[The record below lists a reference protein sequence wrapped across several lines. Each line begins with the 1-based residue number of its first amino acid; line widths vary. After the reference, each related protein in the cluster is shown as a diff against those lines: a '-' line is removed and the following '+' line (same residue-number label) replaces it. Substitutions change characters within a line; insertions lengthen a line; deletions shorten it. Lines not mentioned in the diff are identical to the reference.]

1 MSSNLL
7 LKYLSNRLSE
17 NESSKKSVDSKPK
30 PVITIS
36 REVGCNG
43 VKLAK
48 LLAESLN
55 RRNPPVQWKVIS
67 KEVFFESAK
76 ELNMNPEQIRKTL
89 NQREKFTF
97 EEIIKAFNDKRY
109 KSNQTIAKTTREV
122 ILHFATDGYC
132 IIVGRA
138 GNVIAKDLKSA
149 LHIRLTAPLDYR
161 IKTIMENNSLSHNE
175 AIKFINQVE
184 EERIAFRASVLG
196 EKTQEYMFDITLNR
210 DVFSNE
216 TIIDLIE
223 FAADKKGIFNQ

>member
-7 LKYLSNRLSE
+7 LKYLNKRLSE
-17 NESSKKSVDSKPK
+17 NETHDNTHVSASK

-43 VKLAK
+43 VKLAN

-55 RRNPPVQWKVIS
+55 LKNHLVHWRVIS

-76 ELNMNPEQIRKTL
+76 ELNMNPEQIRRTL

-109 KSNQTIAKTTREV
+109 KSEQTIAKTTREV
-122 ILHFATDGYC
+122 IHHFATDGYC

-138 GNVIAKDLKSA
+138 GNIIAKDIKTA
-149 LHIRLTAPLDYR
+149 LHIRLIAPLEYR
-161 IKTIMENNSLSHNE
+161 IKTIMENNQLTRE
-175 AIKFINQVE
+175 KAIDFIREVE
-184 EERIAFRASVLG
+184 EERVAFRETIFG
-196 EKTQEYMFDITLNR
+196 DKIHEEMFDMILNR
-210 DVFSNE
+210 DSFSNE
-216 TIIDLIE
+216 AMIEMIE
-223 FAADKKGIFNQ
+223 FAAKKKGIFS